1 MKGIVLGLVGLVGL
15 VGGPL
20 RLFGVLGLVGLVGRV
35 GGPLR
40 GVVLGLVGRVGDP
53 LARSLLRSLLE
64 SLLSGALLSKKI
76 KNFVVAKFKAIFA
89 RCIKYSLADARERRM
104 RAEA

>member
-20 RLFGVLGLVGLVGRV
+20 RLFGVLGLVG
-35 GGPLR
+35 
-40 GVVLGLVGRVGDP
+40 RVGDP

-64 SLLSGALLSKKI
+64 SLLLLSKKI

-89 RCIKYSLADARERRM
+89 RCIKYSFGRRAREAHESEGLRTT
-104 RAEA
+104 